1 MLTPCVRAAELTV
14 PTALATQKGT
24 IVRSQSFLPR
34 LAPGEQLRRRPP
46 TGLLLEIEIRERL
59 PLGVRSLRAPPL
71 EGGEKRRGSCREV
84 PLCSQE
90 AISSPQKRTP
100 SRVRPWGC
108 AKFVASLRLLVGW
121 AAESGQCAGW
131 IQCVIPR
138 VSAAYLCR
146 SENREVRSEQRRKG
160 PQRT

>member
-1 MLTPCVRAAELTV
+1 MLTPCVRAAEHAV
-14 PTALATQKGT
+14 PTALSTQKGT

-46 TGLLLEIEIRERL
+46 TRLLLEIEIRERL
-59 PLGVRSLRAPPL
+59 PLGVRSLRA
-71 EGGEKRRGSCREV
+71 EKRRGSCREV

-121 AAESGQCAGW
+121 AAELGDGVPPGLA
-131 IQCVIPR
+131 
-138 VSAAYLCR
+138 
-146 SENREVRSEQRRKG
+146 
-160 PQRT
+160 